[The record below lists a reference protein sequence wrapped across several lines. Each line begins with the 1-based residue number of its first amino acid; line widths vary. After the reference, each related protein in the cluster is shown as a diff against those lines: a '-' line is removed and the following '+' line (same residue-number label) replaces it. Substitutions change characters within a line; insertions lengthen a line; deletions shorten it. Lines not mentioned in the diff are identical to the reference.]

1 VNRFDQDLLLHVPFD
16 PMMTASNGGESIV
29 AALLDYDHVGR
40 LRELGRERAR
50 RCPGC
55 GEPVHFK
62 APTQRVWHFAHYPTR
77 CPCFL
82 REDADYDPETPAH
95 RWAKAALARWL
106 SGLLGSNGPLFGQ
119 AQVVVEGRIP
129 ETGQFADVL
138 CVTPTG
144 RRIALEVQA
153 SPLSVT
159 DWKKRAGLYA
169 SEGIEDV
176 WLLCGPR
183 WSRTGMRL
191 GSLEATILRERGRVF
206 FLDVPED
213 LLDVGAVSRD
223 GSTPWQ
229 RRLERSMDGFTVTCL
244 DGVARAFHAS
254 DGTPEREGR
263 RQADGPLA
271 DRSAYLHAPTWA
283 EDPDRYA
290 RSSFRESGVFRS
302 SLPNAVV
309 APDGIPFRSFFAS
322 TAHEVEAARVLA
334 WDEASAA
341 WTAAHGDEIE
351 RARRES
357 VRHPGAHLPA
367 PAQRPSPPR
376 EHQGSL
382 WADDQANPSYF
393 LPSYHRTWIEK
404 QEEAERE
411 AAREARAR
419 RIVAQSLREMRE
431 EELQRRARLRS
442 TSVNTTY
449 TCTLCGERTTSPIVV
464 TGGGEVVK
472 CRSCV
477 RGASGSRSYVDL

>member
-1 VNRFDQDLLLHVPFD
+1 
-16 PMMTASNGGESIV
+16 MMTASHGGESIV
-29 AALLDYDHVGR
+29 AALLDDHHVGR
-40 LRELGRERAR
+40 VRELGRERAL

-77 CPCFL
+77 RPCFL

-106 SGLLGSNGPLFGQ
+106 SGLLGSDGPLFGQ

-129 ETGQFADVL
+129 ETGQFADVI
-138 CVTPTG
+138 CTTPDEC
-144 RRIALEVQA
+144 RIAFEVQV

-159 DWKKRAGLYA
+159 DWKKRAGRYA
-169 SEGIEDV
+169 SAGVEDV

-183 WSRTGMRL
+183 WNQVGMPL

-244 DGVARAFHAS
+244 DGVARVFHAA
-254 DGTPEREGR
+254 DDTPEREAK
-263 RQADGPLA
+263 RQADRPLA
-271 DRSAYLHAPTWA
+271 DRSTYLHAPAWA

-302 SLPNAVV
+302 SLPDAVV
-309 APDGIPFRSFFAS
+309 ALDGIPSRRFFAS
-322 TAHEVEAARVLA
+322 TGHEAESARAQA
-334 WDEASAA
+334 WDDASAA
-341 WTAAHGDEIE
+341 WTAAHREEIE
-351 RARRES
+351 RARRAS

-367 PAQRPSPPR
+367 PAQRPSPR
-376 EHQGSL
+376 GSKQGSL
-382 WADDQANPSYF
+382 WADDRANPSYV

-419 RIVAQSLREMRE
+419 RIVARSLREMRE

-442 TSVNTTY
+442 SSGSTTY
-449 TCTLCGERTTSPIVV
+449 TCTLCGERTTSPAVV
-464 TGGGEVVK
+464 IGGGEVVK
-472 CRSCV
+472 CRSCA
-477 RGASGSRSYVDL
+477 GGTSAPRSYVDL